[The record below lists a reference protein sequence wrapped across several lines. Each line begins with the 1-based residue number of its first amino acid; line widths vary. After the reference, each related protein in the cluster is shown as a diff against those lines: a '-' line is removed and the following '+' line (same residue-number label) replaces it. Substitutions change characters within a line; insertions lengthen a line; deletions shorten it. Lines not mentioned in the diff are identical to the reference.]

1 MNSVA
6 AQPSAR
12 PLYAVFL
19 ERVIQIEAV
28 QRHRAA
34 VTDDDMAQFFFEGL
48 PPWTLGDSRSLKA
61 PMAFSW
67 GWPGRVEARRSVSLP
82 MQHAWNAAP
91 AAFEEFIKALKNGE
105 LIASGVHPAT
115 GARYDLDPAEWT
127 RRCLILDVRNGDLIE
142 VEVDSWLLLASGKRC
157 GGRPSRCARRNNPG
171 KRKHAGTAM
180 TGRERGPTQQPYA
193 PRTSGIGGRSGGTRT
208 NPCRRGAGP
217 SKRRSRNGSRRGAT
231 FPT

>member
-34 VTDDDMAQFFFEGL
+34 VTDDDMAQFFSEDR
-48 PPWTLGDSRSLKA
+48 PPWTFGDFRWALDA
-61 PMAFSW
+61 PMGYPWSW
-67 GWPGRVEARRSVSLP
+67 QGRVEAERSIP
-82 MQHAWNAAP
+82 MQHARYAA
-91 AAFEEFIKALKNGE
+91 AVAFEEFIKALKNGE

-157 GGRPSRCARRNNPG
+157 GGRPSRCARRNDPG

-180 TGRERGPTQQPYA
+180 TGRERGPT
-193 PRTSGIGGRSGGTRT
+193 R
-208 NPCRRGAGP
+208 
-217 SKRRSRNGSRRGAT
+217 
-231 FPT
+231 